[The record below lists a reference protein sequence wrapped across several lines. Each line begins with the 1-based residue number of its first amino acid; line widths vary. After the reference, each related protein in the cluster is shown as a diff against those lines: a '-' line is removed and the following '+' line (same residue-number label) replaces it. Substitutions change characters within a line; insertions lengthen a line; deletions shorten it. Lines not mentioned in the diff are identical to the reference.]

1 VPRLA
6 SAKGQNAVCAARRHA
21 TEYLEIE
28 TDNAHREEIFT
39 KLLAEEAELRKLPE
53 KYRARIREQDKL
65 MVLLQKAHTEHD
77 AHAVR

>member
-28 TDNAHREEIFT
+28 TDNSHREEIWLFISERG
-39 KLLAEEAELRKLPE
+39 KPL
-53 KYRARIREQDKL
+53 
-65 MVLLQKAHTEHD
+65 
-77 AHAVR
+77 